1 MSDICDIYFEV
12 DDNLISK
19 NRPKVLSLS
28 AKNVEKKSFTV
39 IALVLREKSRF
50 LMNAAKEA

>member
-28 AKNVEKKSFTV
+28 AKNVDTKILYSHCFGSKRK
-39 IALVLREKSRF
+39 IQI